1 MRKVNLKITNSNI
14 KNGKL
19 ADPAN
24 CPIANAIKKQF
35 RGLAY
40 VSVLADRA
48 FVAFKKGN
56 KVTKYNST
64 LTKEA
69 TQFVKCFDRGSK
81 VHPFKFELV
90 LNK

>member
-1 MRKVNLKITNSNI
+1 MRKVNLKITDSNI
-14 KNGKL
+14 KNGKA

-24 CPIANAIKKQF
+24 CPIANAIKRQF
-35 RGLAY
+35 KGLAY

-48 FVAFKKGN
+48 FVAIKKSS
-56 KVTKYNST
+56 KITTYNST

-69 TQFVKCFDRGSK
+69 SQFVKSFDRGFK
-81 VHPFKFELV
+81 VRPFKFELV